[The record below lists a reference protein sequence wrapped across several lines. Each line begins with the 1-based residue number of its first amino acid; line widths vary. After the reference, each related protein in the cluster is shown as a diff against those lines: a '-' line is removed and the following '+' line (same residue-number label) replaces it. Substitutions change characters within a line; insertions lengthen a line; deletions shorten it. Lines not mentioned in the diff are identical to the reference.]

1 MRPALMTKRHQ
12 VSPSHKL
19 AGLAAGPRVIDL
31 VLAMIHL
38 TRAQGQG
45 IIATHR
51 PKLDTLN
58 LSGWLGDSITCYS
71 LPVKPEPEPAPNIL
85 V

>member
-1 MRPALMTKRHQ
+1 MRLALMAGRHQ
-12 VSPSHKL
+12 VSQSHKL

-51 PKLDTLN
+51 PNLDTLIFREG
-58 LSGWLGDSITCYS
+58 LEIR
-71 LPVKPEPEPAPNIL
+71 
-85 V
+85 